1 MLGADSRQLP
11 PPSTQLTSAQHPVP
25 PGARHGGC
33 PPLTGLWN
41 LGAVDAQPVIS
52 DLLPTGDKGTQL
64 WHLPPDFGREG
75 FGS

>member
-1 MLGADSRQLP
+1 M
-11 PPSTQLTSAQHPVP
+11 
-25 PGARHGGC
+25 GC
-33 PPLTGLWN
+33 PPLTELWN

-52 DLLPTGDKGTQL
+52 DLPTGDQGTQL